1 MQNAELVEL
10 TRCKY
15 IIFFNMKKKI
25 DIFFSIICEGEVLKP
40 LIRMLNICGYLKPHI
55 TYTCPRLRQV
65 PAQWR
70 YSAVGLI
77 VEKTIKRDVKEHN
90 FNN

>member
-1 MQNAELVEL
+1 MQKQSSRNLLAG
-10 TRCKY
+10 KY
-15 IIFFNMKKKI
+15 INYFNTKKKI
-25 DIFFSIICEGEVLKP
+25 NIFFSIICEGEVLKP
-40 LIRMLNICGYLKPHI
+40 LIRMLNICGCLKPHI
-55 TYTCPRLRQV
+55 TYTCPRLRHV